1 MVTLQETLGK
11 DGLNPDR
18 ATTSFTDWGDYCGAM
33 PHALRNVRSTTSI
46 STLRSCAPADSTAE
60 QLGLVTL
67 KYLHEHPEELH
78 KPASDLIV
86 KAVRAAFPCPK
97 K

>member
-1 MVTLQETLGK
+1 VCFIIIRAVGAQVGWGRRNRTVNIIATGCVGYVLGVV
-11 DGLNPDR
+11 DGYNDAADHDFL
-18 ATTSFTDWGDYCGAM
+18 
-33 PHALRNVRSTTSI
+33 
-46 STLRSCAPADSTAE
+46 CAPADSTAE